1 MKEDLS
7 NNADFFHKLNLA
19 FSDVNHWHTNDA
31 FDMRTMIEVR
41 KLFEVDVV
49 VNKEQQ
55 RIIRQDQR
63 DYSRFYYVP
72 DEKNLELILPDMV
85 RQYSIGCK
93 LYGVFTS
100 SALIGRTVEAIDD
113 TLTKRG
119 LTIKRI
125 RTSRVYYF

>member
-1 MKEDLS
+1 
-7 NNADFFHKLNLA
+7 
-19 FSDVNHWHTNDA
+19 
-31 FDMRTMIEVR
+31 
-41 KLFEVDVV
+41 
-49 VNKEQQ
+49 
-55 RIIRQDQR
+55 
-63 DYSRFYYVP
+63 
-72 DEKNLELILPDMV
+72 LPDMV

-125 RTSRVYYF
+125 RTSSVSCSRAILPMWMGMWCTANPTM